1 MALVLVTANATPPP
15 AYVENAGDIDRVT
28 RDLDAAVDAAPSTS
42 TTLAAG
48 DQPGAPIALPQ
59 RLLLVGDSTAA
70 SLEPGLESEAARRNL
85 TFFAAPVAGCGVIE
99 GTILGDDGRPI
110 EYTRGC
116 DELIVERQQTWID
129 RARPGLVLW
138 LSSWESADRIVDGET
153 MKLGTESGDRL
164 LQRLFDEAVGRLT
177 ATGARV
183 VMLTLPPPAATERFG
198 EPKPAEL
205 ERTAMLNDVLRRYA
219 ATHARTTLLIDLAE
233 IVCPLG
239 PPCPAEV
246 DGVVLRPKDGRH
258 FDGDGSNW
266 VASHLLDRLF
276 EVLAGGP
283 ASP

>member
-1 MALVLVTANATPPP
+1 M
-15 AYVENAGDIDRVT
+15 
-28 RDLDAAVDAAPSTS
+28 
-42 TTLAAG
+42 
-48 DQPGAPIALPQ
+48 
-59 RLLLVGDSTAA
+59 
-70 SLEPGLESEAARRNL
+70 
-85 TFFAAPVAGCGVIE
+85 
-99 GTILGDDGRPI
+99 
-110 EYTRGC
+110 
-116 DELIVERQQTWID
+116 
-129 RARPGLVLW
+129 LW

-183 VMLTLPPPAATERFG
+183 VMLTRPPPAATERFG
-198 EPKPAEL
+198 EPKPAEV